1 MPAVAECRP
10 DVWGRLSFFGTPFF
24 FTRIN
29 DADQPLGTGMDV
41 EMMDLHGLL
50 MAPPMPVESLDQIK
64 LQPEEL
70 IGVGAISSDEF
81 LGHVVLALSQ
91 KAKSRKARCDDLD
104 RNKRFQFRPTL
115 NEWTIASAEFN
126 VASSS

>member
-1 MPAVAECRP
+1 MDDQRGSWRRSGGLYPYLPAVAECRP

-41 EMMDLHGLL
+41 EMMDLHSLL
-50 MAPPMPVESLDQIK
+50 MAPPMAVESLDQIK

-70 IGVGAISSDEF
+70 IGA
-81 LGHVVLALSQ
+81 
-91 KAKSRKARCDDLD
+91 
-104 RNKRFQFRPTL
+104 
-115 NEWTIASAEFN
+115 
-126 VASSS
+126 